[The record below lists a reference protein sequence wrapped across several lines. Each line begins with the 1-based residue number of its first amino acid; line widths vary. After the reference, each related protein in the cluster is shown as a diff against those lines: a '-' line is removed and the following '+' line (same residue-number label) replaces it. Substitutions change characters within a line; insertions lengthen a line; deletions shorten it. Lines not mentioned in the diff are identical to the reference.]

1 MELVAGEILLSV
13 TLAFV
18 VRGGM
23 GLGLAEKTLACLHG
37 HVCFLLFDKF
47 RHLSLESSC
56 LKVPVPYWV

>member
-23 GLGLAEKTLACLHG
+23 GLGLAEKTL
-37 HVCFLLFDKF
+37 VCMVMSVFC
-47 RHLSLESSC
+47 SLTNSDIY
-56 LKVPVPYWV
+56 L